1 MKYIILFLLII
12 LLLLINNNTIETFYF
27 DEIICSNYT
36 TEDTCSN
43 HSHKCEFK
51 DPSCVELPASKQA
64 NCPKMR
70 KVKEELKKTWNNIP
84 WTYTIGNGTI
94 IKKWQD
100 YLKQDIPDDKCY
112 MDTIPMPNCN
122 DGC

>member
-27 DEIICSNYT
+27 NEKICSDYT
-36 TEDTCSN
+36 TEKDCPN
-43 HSHKCEFK
+43 EKCEFK
-51 DPSCVELPASKQA
+51 DANCVDLPASKQA

-70 KVKEELKKTWNNIP
+70 KVAQELKKSWDNVP
-84 WTYTIGNGTI
+84 FFYSIGSGTT

-100 YLKQDIPDDKCY
+100 YLGQHIPDDKCY
-112 MDTIPMPNCN
+112 MDAIPMPNCN